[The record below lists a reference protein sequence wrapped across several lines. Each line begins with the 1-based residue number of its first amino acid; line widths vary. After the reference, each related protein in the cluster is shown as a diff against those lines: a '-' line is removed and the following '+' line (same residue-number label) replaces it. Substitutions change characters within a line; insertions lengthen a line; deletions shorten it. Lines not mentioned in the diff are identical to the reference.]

1 MDHSDNRPRPTINTT
16 YRPAFALSVNLAPYP
31 LKVYHFMFISRRVAA
46 MTAQTNRQFLLA
58 KRPVGAATRDT
69 FTYQEVPVGTP
80 QEGQVLVRNEYLSL
94 DPAMRGWMNEGKS
107 YIPPV
112 GIGEVMRALGV
123 GEVIASNNPK
133 FSVGD
138 YVNGAL
144 GVQDY
149 FLGEPR
155 GFYKV
160 DPKLAPLPRYLSA
173 LGMTGMTAYFA
184 LLETGAPKA
193 GETVV
198 ISGAA
203 GAVGSIAGQIA
214 KLKGCRVVG
223 IAGGADKCKFLI
235 DELGFDA
242 AIDYKSEDV
251 PAALKR
257 ECPKGVDVY
266 FDNVGGD
273 ILDAVLSR
281 LALKARVVIC
291 GAISQYNNKEAVKG
305 PANYLSLLVNRARM
319 EGFVVM
325 DHAAGFAA
333 AGQEMAGWMAQG
345 KLKSKEDIVE
355 GLETFPETLMKLF
368 NGENFGKLV
377 LKVN

>member
-1 MDHSDNRPRPTINTT
+1 
-16 YRPAFALSVNLAPYP
+16 
-31 LKVYHFMFISRRVAA
+31 
-46 MTAQTNRQFLLA
+46 MTDLTNRQFLLA

-69 FTYQEVPVGTP
+69 FTYQEIPVGQP
-80 QEGQVLVRNEYLSL
+80 GEGQILVKNEYLSL

-112 GIGEVMRALGV
+112 GLGEVMRALGV
-123 GEVIASNNPK
+123 GKVIASSHPD

-144 GVQDY
+144 GVQVY
-149 FLGEPR
+149 FLGAPR
-155 GFYKV
+155 GFYKF
-160 DPKLAPLPRYLSA
+160 DPALVPLPVYLSA

-184 LLETGAPKA
+184 LLEVGTPKE
-193 GETVV
+193 GDTVV

-223 IAGGADKCKFLI
+223 IAGGKEKCSYLI
-235 DELGFDA
+235 DELGFDGI
-242 AIDYKSEDV
+242 IDYKNEDV
-251 PAALKR
+251 LAGLKR

-281 LALKARVVIC
+281 LSFKARVIIC

-305 PANYLSLLVNRARM
+305 PSNYLSLLVNRARM

-325 DHAAGFAA
+325 DYADRYGA
-333 AGQEMAGWMAQG
+333 AGQEMAGWLAKGQ
-345 KLKSKEDIVE
+345 LKSREDIVE
-355 GLETFPETLMKLF
+355 GLQTFPEMLMKLF
-368 NGENFGKLV
+368 NGENFGKLI
-377 LKVN
+377 LKV